1 MAKTKKKSIDE
12 DALKGKLQSLLVDA
26 VGITDTKLASKQA
39 KALELYNREPLEG
52 DYDKDGKLNRPGFSL
67 YVSSEVHERLNWSVA
82 VLIKLYDTQ
91 NNVVLFLP
99 NQPQDTALADQM
111 NQAVN
116 FIVRSKNSHVG
127 ILEPW
132 LFNGFLTGLG
142 VVMVDFRP
150 CEEESKPKRY
160 EGLSDED
167 LVKFTDLA
175 DAGKIKITGQAQRT
189 LTAPELP
196 PGLPEEAS
204 ALISALPPK
213 RVWDIEVRTIT
224 SNPVMDICN
233 LAPEDFIVS
242 KDATIDQQTG
252 GIKATLQG
260 HKRLITRTELIEQK
274 FDKEKVAS
282 LPKALDTDDQL
293 AIVRDAMIDYDRANG
308 ADQVYVYE
316 IFTKIAIDDDVRRHY
331 RITLGGDIENN
342 PIYLAHEEV
351 SKFYPYAPFVP
362 YPIPNTLFGHG
373 IVDIIGPQQNLISR
387 FTRGMHDNLNFY
399 VNPPKFV
406 NPDVTKYDDVLNM
419 YPGKPIRTE
428 DPNGGVQFMNIPFT
442 GPAAM
447 QIIESL
453 KQDIDY
459 NTGVGGSMMSVNPS
473 DLQNTT
479 ATAASQ
485 RENSQ
490 QLLMERIA
498 RYFAD
503 TGYRYLFRII
513 VDLLR
518 NDPENAQKYIARLIG
533 SYTPIQIDDWNPD
546 MDLTA
551 TVGFGVSDRFTKN
564 VVLNNLYGLQLQ
576 HKADGMANDAQIYH
590 TLTKIAENGG
600 ESAEAFFSD
609 PTKQPPKAPQPPP
622 VPPEVQAVQAQSQ
635 AQLQDKREERQF
647 RMALEEKKL
656 ELEREKMLQEFAL
669 KSAELQGHWQVQVD
683 AQKAAT
689 NEAILQHYADMAIT
703 EKEQR
708 SAIIQAHMAQQA
720 PQGATAQPQQPPIP
734 PQQ

>member
-1 MAKTKKKSIDE
+1 MAKTRKKGIDE
-12 DALKGKLQSLLVDA
+12 DALKGELKSLLVDA
-26 VGITDTKLASKQA
+26 VGVTDTKLASKQA

-52 DYDKDGKLNRPGFSL
+52 DYDKNGKLTRPGRSL

-82 VLIKLYDTQ
+82 VLLKLYDTQ

-99 NQPQDTALADQM
+99 NEKQDTPLADQM
-111 NQAVN
+111 NDVVN

-142 VVMVDFRP
+142 VVMVDFRAY
-150 CEEESKPKRY
+150 EEESKAKRY

-167 LVKFTDLA
+167 LVKFTDLES
-175 DAGKIKITGQAQRT
+175 AGKIKITAQAQRT
-189 LTAPELP
+189 LPTPELP
-196 PGLPEEAS
+196 PGLPEAAN
-204 ALISALPPK
+204 ALISALPPQ
-213 RVWDIEVRTIT
+213 RVWDIEVRTI
-224 SNPVMDICN
+224 SANPVMNICN

-242 KDATIDQQTG
+242 KDARIDQQTG
-252 GIKATLQG
+252 GIKADIMG
-260 HKRLITRTELIEQK
+260 HKRLITRTELIEQG

-282 LPKALDTDDQL
+282 LPKALDTDNQL

-342 PIYLAHEEV
+342 PIYLDHTEV
-351 SKFYPYAPFVP
+351 TKFYPYAPFVP

-373 IVDIIGPQQNLISR
+373 IVDIIGPQQTLISR
-387 FTRGMHDNLNFY
+387 FTRGMHDNLNMY
-399 VNPPKFV
+399 VDPPRTI
-406 NPDVTKYDDVLNM
+406 NPDVTKYDDVLQM
-419 YPGKPIRTE
+419 YPGKVIRSE
-428 DPNGGVQFMNIPFT
+428 DPNGGVQYMNVPFT

-453 KQDIDY
+453 KQDIDF
-459 NTGVGGSMMSVNPS
+459 NTGVGGQMMSVNPS

-513 VDLLR
+513 IDLLTE
-518 NDPENAQKYIARLIG
+518 DPENAQKYITRLIG
-533 SYTPIQIDDWNPD
+533 SYTPIQIDEWDPN

-564 VVLNNLYGLQLQ
+564 VVLNNLYSLQMAHQGDGL
-576 HKADGMANDAQIYH
+576 ANPQTIFH
-590 TLTKIAENGG
+590 TLTKIAENSGYG
-600 ESAEAFFSD
+600 AEAFFLD

-647 RMALEEKKL
+647 KMALEEKKL

-669 KSAELQGHWQVQVD
+669 KSAELQGHYQVQVD
-683 AQKAAT
+683 AQKSAT
-689 NEAILQHYADMAIT
+689 NEAMLQRYADMAIA

-720 PQGATAQPQQPPIP
+720 SQQVPTQPQQPQIP